1 MIRPAGFACCNEGM
15 APRMTVASTA
25 ITAIAYD
32 PRALI
37 FEVQYSGGKGGVY
50 RYHHVPPEV
59 YADFGRAYSLG
70 LFVNTRVKPYFPCER
85 LTLAQAARRP
95 LYGAGPWQDAPLEGG
110 YTRRRKARRSR
121 SPRPRRLRR

>member
-1 MIRPAGFACCNEGM
+1 MIRAAGCACCNEVM
-15 APRMTVASTA
+15 AARMPVASSA

-32 PRALI
+32 PQALI

-85 LTLAQAARRP
+85 LTIAQAARRP
-95 LYGAGPWQDAPLEGG
+95 LSGAGPWQDAALEGG
-110 YTRRRKARRSR
+110 YTRRRKAQRRR
-121 SPRPRRLRR
+121 SPRPRRWRR